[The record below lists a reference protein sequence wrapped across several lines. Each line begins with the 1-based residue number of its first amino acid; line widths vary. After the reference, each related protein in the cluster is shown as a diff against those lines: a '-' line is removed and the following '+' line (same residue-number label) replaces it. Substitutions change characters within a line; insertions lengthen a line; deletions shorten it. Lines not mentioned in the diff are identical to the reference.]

1 MRSGPGPINL
11 AYRSEIDTIATL
23 IHFACFIYMFKVLTL
38 NNIAEVGLQRLPG
51 EDFEVGT
58 EISDPDAVL
67 LRSYDMHSM
76 DIPDS
81 IAAIGRAGAG
91 VNNIPVDAMSARGIP
106 VFNAPGAN
114 ANAVKELAVAG
125 MLSAARNI
133 FGARD
138 YLRGLD
144 KEGDDLDKAVEAGK
158 KQFVGF
164 ELPGRT
170 LGVIGLGAVGVE
182 VANVA
187 LALGMKVVGFDPQI
201 TVRRA
206 WQLSSGVQQVESLDQ
221 LFDGADVISVHV
233 PLVEGTKG
241 LIDAARLDLMH
252 DGGILINFS
261 RRGIIGRDALFDA
274 LDSGKLHAFVTD
286 FPTAELIAH
295 PKVIAL
301 PHLGAST
308 EEAEENCAIMVA
320 ENVRDFLENGNIRYS
335 VNFPES
341 VMPRNG
347 TYRITIANAN
357 VPNMVGQISTC
368 LAEAGLNIEDLLNKS
383 RGELAYTV
391 VDLDGPVPDDT
402 LVTLSAIE
410 GVLTL
415 RNLGK
420 SIS

>member
-1 MRSGPGPINL
+1 
-11 AYRSEIDTIATL
+11 
-23 IHFACFIYMFKVLTL
+23 MFKVLTL

-51 EDFEVGT
+51 DRFEVGT
-58 EISDPDAVL
+58 GISDPDAVL

-81 IAAIGRAGAG
+81 VTAIGRAGAG
-91 VNNIPVDAMSARGIP
+91 VNNIPIDAMSARGIP

-125 MLSAARNI
+125 MLSAARNL

-138 YLRGLD
+138 YVKGLD
-144 KEGDDLDKAVEAGK
+144 KEGADLDQAVEAGK

-201 TVRRA
+201 TVQRA
-206 WQLSSGVQQVESLDQ
+206 WQLSSGVQQVETLDQ
-221 LFDGADVISVHV
+221 LFENADVISVHV

-261 RRGIIGRDALFDA
+261 RRGIVKRKALMNA

-286 FPTAELIAH
+286 FPTAELIGH
-295 PKVIAL
+295 PNVIAL

-308 EEAEENCAIMVA
+308 EEAEENCAVMVA
-320 ENVRDFLENGNIRYS
+320 ENVKDFLENGNIRYS
-335 VNFPES
+335 VNFPDS
-341 VMPRNG
+341 VMPRDG
-347 TYRITIANAN
+347 TYRVTIANAN

-368 LAEAGLNIEDLLNKS
+368 LGNAGLNIEDLLNKS
-383 RGELAYTV
+383 RGELAYTL
-391 VDLDGPVPDDT
+391 VDLDGPVEEDT
-402 LVTLSAIE
+402 IGCLGAIE

-415 RNLGK
+415 RYLGK